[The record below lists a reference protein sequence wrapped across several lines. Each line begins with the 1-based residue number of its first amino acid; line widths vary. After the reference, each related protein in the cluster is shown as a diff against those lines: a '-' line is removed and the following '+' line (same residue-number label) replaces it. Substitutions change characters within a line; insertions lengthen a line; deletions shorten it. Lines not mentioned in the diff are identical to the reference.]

1 MYFLFLFFCRMNTKK
16 TIRLPKNISPFL
28 EKTLLMS
35 LEGDK
40 ANVYLG
46 EGDSIT
52 LQEPIST
59 EATEY
64 QYSDKEG
71 FNARGGTGF
80 TSGGEHH
87 DKEHYRSVFLNHLT
101 KKIHS
106 LHKKGRFQRLA
117 VFAPRQIKNLLKE
130 KMPPDVLKNMVFV
143 SGNVAKE
150 SPLELVQR
158 MNTK

>member
-1 MYFLFLFFCRMNTKK
+1 L
-16 TIRLPKNISPFL
+16 
-28 EKTLLMS
+28 
-35 LEGDK
+35 
-40 ANVYLG
+40 
-46 EGDSIT
+46 
-52 LQEPIST
+52 
-59 EATEY
+59 
-64 QYSDKEG
+64 KE
-71 FNARGGTGF
+71 NQ
-80 TSGGEHH
+80 
-87 DKEHYRSVFLNHLT
+87 EHYRSVFLNHLT

-106 LHKKGRFQRLA
+106 LQKKGRFQRLA